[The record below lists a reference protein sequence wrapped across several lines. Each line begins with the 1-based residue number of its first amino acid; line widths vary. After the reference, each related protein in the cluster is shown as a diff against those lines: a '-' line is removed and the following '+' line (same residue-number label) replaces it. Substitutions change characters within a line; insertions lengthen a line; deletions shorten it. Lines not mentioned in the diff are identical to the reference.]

1 MSDVGDAI
9 DEVRVDLATDA
20 ADFMADVCSLIPP
33 PALVAQGAGHT
44 FGTEVPV
51 TGIPCNHEQI
61 GGGGITF
68 HDGESVVTKT
78 HKLELPFTSSTVAI
92 TRQYKIK
99 VTARGLNPQLIF
111 EQPVI
116 DVDSL
121 SPLLQVFAVL
131 TEGYRQPGIT

>member
-1 MSDVGDAI
+1 MSDIGDAI
-9 DEVRVDLATDA
+9 NEVRTDLATDA

-33 PALVAQGAGHT
+33 ALVAQGSGHT
-44 FGTEVPV
+44 LGEGAHV
-51 TGIPCNHEQI
+51 TNIPCNHEQI
-61 GGGGITF
+61 GGGGVTF

-78 HKLELPFTSSTVAI
+78 DRLELPYTSQTIAI
-92 TRQYKIK
+92 TRQHKIK
-99 VTARGLNPQLIF
+99 VAARGVNTQLIF

-116 DVDSL
+116 RVDSL

>member
-9 DEVRVDLATDA
+9 DEVRTDLATDA
-20 ADFMADVCSLIPP
+20 ADFMADVCTLIPP
-33 PALVAQGAGHT
+33 LLVAQGSGHT
-44 FGTEVPV
+44 LGEGTHV
-51 TGIPCNHEQI
+51 TSIPCNHEQI
-61 GGGGITF
+61 GGGGVTF

-78 HKLELPFTSSTVAI
+78 HKLELPFTSATVLI

-99 VTARGLNPQLIF
+99 VTARGFNSQLIF

-116 DVDSL
+116 QVDSL

-131 TEGYRQPGIT
+131 TEGYRQPGII

>member
-9 DEVRVDLATDA
+9 DEVRTDLAADA
-20 ADFMADVCSLIPP
+20 ADFMADVCALIPP
-33 PALVAQGAGHT
+33 LLVTQGAGHT
-44 FGTEVPV
+44 LGEGTPV

-61 GGGGITF
+61 GGGGVTF

-78 HKLELPFTSSTVAI
+78 DRLELPYTSQTIAI
-92 TRQYKIK
+92 TRQHKIK
-99 VTARGLNPQLIF
+99 VTARGVNTQLIF

-116 DVDSL
+116 KPDSL
-121 SPLLQVFAVL
+121 SPFLQVFAVL